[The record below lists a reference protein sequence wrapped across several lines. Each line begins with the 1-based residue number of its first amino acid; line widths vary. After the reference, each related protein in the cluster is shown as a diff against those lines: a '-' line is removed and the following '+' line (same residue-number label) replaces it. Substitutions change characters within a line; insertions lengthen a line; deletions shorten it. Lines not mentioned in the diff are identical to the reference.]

1 MPADQGGENNGQPE
15 GQNEGEG
22 QQLRVLMPNET

>member
-1 MPADQGGENNGQPE
+1 MSAVCKLTLPVRAEVVE

-22 QQLRVLMPNET
+22 QQYGSL